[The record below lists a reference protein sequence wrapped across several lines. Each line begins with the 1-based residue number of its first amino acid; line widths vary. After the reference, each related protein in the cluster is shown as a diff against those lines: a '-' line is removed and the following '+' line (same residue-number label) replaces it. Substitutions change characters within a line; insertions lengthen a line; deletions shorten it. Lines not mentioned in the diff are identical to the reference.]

1 MISLSKLSAKL
12 CLEVDLRKI
21 DTRFALMLSMING
34 IGPAKYQKIIQIFQV
49 YEDILS
55 NSNPEL
61 YKDCGLTDKQ
71 VSAILKFDRWEKID
85 QILETADKKE
95 IVIICLGQDGYPE
108 QLTNIYS
115 PPITLYIKGD
125 TQSLS
130 RPSVAIVGSR
140 TPTAYGRSMSRKI
153 ASGLASRG
161 LIIVSGLAWGIDSEA
176 HQAAIDA
183 GGATV
188 AVFGSGID
196 IVYPKEHR
204 KLANDIQNNGCLLS
218 EFPFGTIPE
227 RHNFPRRNRLISGLS
242 QAVVVIEAAEKSGA
256 LVTANLALEQGR
268 DVFAVPGQADNPKSS
283 GAINLIKQGAAVATS
298 HEDILESLGWSIDKE
313 IKEETQPVNI
323 NLEPDEQKV
332 CDLVGKG
339 PAHVDELIRNLGL
352 STSKISTILLKLE
365 LAGIVVRRPGNFVA
379 RA

>member
-1 MISLSKLSAKL
+1 
-12 CLEVDLRKI
+12 
-21 DTRFALMLSMING
+21 
-34 IGPAKYQKIIQIFQV
+34 
-49 YEDILS
+49 
-55 NSNPEL
+55 
-61 YKDCGLTDKQ
+61 
-71 VSAILKFDRWEKID
+71 
-85 QILETADKKE
+85 
-95 IVIICLGQDGYPE
+95 
-108 QLTNIYS
+108 
-115 PPITLYIKGD
+115 
-125 TQSLS
+125 
-130 RPSVAIVGSR
+130 
-140 TPTAYGRSMSRKI
+140 
-153 ASGLASRG
+153 

-218 EFPFGTIPE
+218 EFPFGTLPE

-242 QAVVVIEAAEKSGA
+242 QAVVIIEAAEKSGA